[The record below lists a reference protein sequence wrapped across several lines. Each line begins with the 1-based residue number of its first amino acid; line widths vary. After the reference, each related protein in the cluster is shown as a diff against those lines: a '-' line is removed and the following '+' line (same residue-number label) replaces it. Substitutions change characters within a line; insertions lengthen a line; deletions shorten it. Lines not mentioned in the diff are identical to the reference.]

1 LKHRKIFVLGSANM
15 DLVFALDRLP
25 HAGETRSGGDLAL
38 YPGGKGANQACAASK
53 LGGNTVFVARVGDD
67 GFGSRLLESLEQAG
81 VDVSRVAQC
90 ERATGCACIYVL
102 PNGDNSIVI
111 SPGANAALD
120 PDAAVADISDI
131 DAGDI
136 LLAQLETPIES
147 VQAAF
152 QYAKSRG
159 ATTILDPAPAR
170 PVPQALL
177 EAVDFITPNETEAG
191 LLTGEPDRR
200 VESFDDALP
209 IARRIVTLGPRSVI
223 LKLGDRGCL
232 FFDGNRA
239 IPVEAFRVE
248 AVDSTAAGDVFN
260 GAFSVALSE
269 RMGVA
274 DALRF
279 ASAAAAISV
288 SRRGAQPSVPV
299 RAEVDQMLG
308 TALATSPKDGN

>member
-1 LKHRKIFVLGSANM
+1 MLGSANM

-25 HAGETRSGGDLAL
+25 HSGETRSGGDLAL

-53 LGGNTVFVARVGDD
+53 LGGRTLFVARVGDD
-67 GFGSRLLESLEQAG
+67 GFGSRLRASLEQAG

-111 SPGANAALD
+111 SPGANAALG
-120 PDAAVADISDI
+120 PDDAVADIADI

-147 VQAAF
+147 VRAAF
-152 QYAKSRG
+152 QYAKARG
-159 ATTILDPAPAR
+159 AITILDPAPAR

-177 EAVDFITPNETEAG
+177 DAVDFITPNETEAG

-200 VESFDDALP
+200 VESFDDAVP
-209 IARRIVTLGPRSVI
+209 IARRIVALGPRSVI

-232 FFDGNRA
+232 FSDGRQA
-239 IPVEAFRVE
+239 IPIEAFPVE

-260 GAFSVALSE
+260 GAFAVTLSE
-269 RMGVA
+269 GMGIA
-274 DALRF
+274 DGLRF

-288 SRRGAQPSVPV
+288 TRRGAQPSVPS

-308 TALATSPKDGN
+308 ATAARCPKDGV